1 MRRFAPISKT
11 ATRVTR
17 VALRRV
23 ATDAMPREQLAYPQL
38 GFAPSDR
45 DFTGCLKQL
54 EATFFSID
62 NPLD

>member
-1 MRRFAPISKT
+1 MRR
-11 ATRVTR
+11 
-17 VALRRV
+17 
-23 ATDAMPREQLAYPQL
+23 
-38 GFAPSDR
+38 FAPSDR